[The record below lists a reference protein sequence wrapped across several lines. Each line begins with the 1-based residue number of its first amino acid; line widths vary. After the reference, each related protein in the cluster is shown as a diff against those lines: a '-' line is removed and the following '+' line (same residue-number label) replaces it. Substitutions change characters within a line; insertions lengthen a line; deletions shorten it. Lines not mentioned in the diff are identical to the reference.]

1 MANRVRSV
9 TAAYHAPSRKNRAAP
24 AAKKKAPPKQAKVR
38 KPNNGQRGEPIVA
51 KLFANGRSQAVR
63 LPKEFRLPG
72 TEVRISREGNRVILE
87 PLEDEPR
94 DANGWPIGFWK
105 NLHSLTR
112 DLPDDWALPDDPVP
126 PPITPMD
133 ALPR

>member
-1 MANRVRSV
+1 MK
-9 TAAYHAPSRKNRAAP
+9 T
-24 AAKKKAPPKQAKVR
+24 
-38 KPNNGQRGEPIVA
+38 GELRA

-72 TEVRISREGNRVILE
+72 SEVRISREGNRVILE
-87 PLEDEPR
+87 PIEDVPL

-105 NLHSLTR
+105 HIHELTR
-112 DLPDDWALPDDPVP
+112 DLPDDWVLPDDPVP